1 MITPNILISELSDL
15 GLFTHTYTWIQD
27 LLINRPQTVKLGPLL
42 SSTIT
47 LCIGSPQGCVLNS
60 TPYSLYTWLN
70 SPSSKYHH
78 TICRWHYNVWT
89 NIRERWNCIKG
100 WGLESDTVV
109 LSQIFEH
116 KQNQRTPQWFQ
127 VINTSVNTPAAVKKA
142 QQCMYLL
149 RPLKDVVWM
158 NSCWHRYTALSLW
171 VYWCT
176 PNHRLS
182 SALPGRHYKHP
193 LSQQSLS
200 HHQRLYSPSILS
212 AWLLALREVRQI
224 TQNPDQRTQS
234 QLLPYRTMHMNKQ
247 MWGWMNQ
254 CVFWHLKGVALFEF
268 YFLVCNVCFLWVVQ
282 RERQTSL
289 MSVKILE
296 IFIQV

>member
-27 LLINRPQTVKLGPLL
+27 LLINRPQTVKLGLLL

-89 NIRERWNCIKG
+89 NIRERWNCIQG

-158 NSCWHRYTALSLW
+158 NSCWRRYTALSLW

-176 PNHRLS
+176 HPAYYLLDFLPSVKCDRSLKTQTNGLNHS
-182 SALPGRHYKHP
+182 FFPTALC
-193 LSQQSLS
+193 
-200 HHQRLYSPSILS
+200 I
-212 AWLLALREVRQI
+212 WI
-224 TQNPDQRTQS
+224 
-234 QLLPYRTMHMNKQ
+234 NKCEDE
-247 MWGWMNQ
+247 WI
-254 CVFWHLKGVALFEF
+254 
-268 YFLVCNVCFLWVVQ
+268 NVCFG
-282 RERQTSL
+282 TS
-289 MSVKILE
+289 KE
-296 IFIQV
+296 